1 MLISVQLCL
10 TSQPSYSPE
19 QFLWAQLYL
28 FSLLE
33 ANHKYNFPQGK
44 QGLYAGFLVLYH
56 FSGLA
61 FPYTAVSPNQLDTF

>member
-10 TSQPSYSPE
+10 TSQPSHSPE

-33 ANHKYNFPQGK
+33 ANHRYDFPHGE
-44 QGLYAGFLVLYH
+44 QGLYPGFLVLYH
-56 FSGLA
+56 FSGFA
-61 FPYTAVSPNQLDTF
+61 FTYTAVSPN